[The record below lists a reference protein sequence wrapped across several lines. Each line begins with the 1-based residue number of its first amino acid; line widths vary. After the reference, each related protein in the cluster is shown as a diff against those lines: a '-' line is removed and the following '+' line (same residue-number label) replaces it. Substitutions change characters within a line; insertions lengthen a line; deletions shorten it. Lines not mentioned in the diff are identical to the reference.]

1 MYQYKLNQYL
11 FFSISFLLLCI
22 LIGCAPSIINE
33 GYQLDASKLNKIIV
47 LKDNKKTVYSKL
59 GSPSSITS
67 FSDKTWLYIGKKTEQ
82 KAFFSPVILSQ
93 KVIKI
98 TFDKNDIVT
107 DISQLSLKDGK
118 NIEPLSATTPSL
130 GKKLGLFE
138 QIFGNL
144 GRGPISN

>member
-11 FFSISFLLLCI
+11 FSSISFLLLCI
-22 LIGCAPSIINE
+22 LIGCSPLIINE
-33 GYQLDASKLNKIIV
+33 GYQLDAAKLNKIIV

-59 GSPSSITS
+59 GSPSSKTS

-82 KAFFSPVILSQ
+82 KAFFSPVVLSQ

-118 NIEPLSATTPSL
+118 SIEPINATTPSL

-144 GRGPISN
+144 GRRPISN